1 MNCYV
6 RSGISILNDT
16 TKDLKNLNELGI
28 YLAKQTNVDALK
40 SLKLIILASKANVMD
55 KDFDINSVN
64 SYTETFRKETHKKNE
79 TIFSNLSFNPQNFGL
94 ELMDYILHN
103 YKVDLN
109 VEPFDSGYTV
119 VDFFVRSFARIE
131 YDEDNFYKRYDMT
144 DKKLDMVSYILD
156 NDLLNDRQSELLM
169 TAFNRCILNKHSY
182 TSEQLLRMQKII
194 NDLNFKNQV
203 KNNIESLL
211 TENKIITTVSKE
223 ELTKQ
228 ILSSKKSYSDNKISP
243 FAELENYEMQNDQC
257 IYMLRTIPSLV
268 KKKTIK

>member
-16 TKDLKNLNELGI
+16 TKDLKNFNELGI

-64 SYTETFRKETHKKNE
+64 SYAETFGKETHKRNE

-109 VEPFDSGYTV
+109 QY
-119 VDFFVRSFARIE
+119 
-131 YDEDNFYKRYDMT
+131 
-144 DKKLDMVSYILD
+144 
-156 NDLLNDRQSELLM
+156 
-169 TAFNRCILNKHSY
+169 
-182 TSEQLLRMQKII
+182 RM
-194 NDLNFKNQV
+194 
-203 KNNIESLL
+203 
-211 TENKIITTVSKE
+211 
-223 ELTKQ
+223 
-228 ILSSKKSYSDNKISP
+228 
-243 FAELENYEMQNDQC
+243 
-257 IYMLRTIPSLV
+257 
-268 KKKTIK
+268 